1 MKGFRGLTDTPEKME
16 ARVHYDIY
24 YAENWSL
31 LLDLK
36 ILARTVIVATIG
48 KNAH

>member
-1 MKGFRGLTDTPEKME
+1 MQL
-16 ARVHYDIY
+16 DIY

-36 ILARTVIVATIG
+36 ILAMTAVICLTG
-48 KNAH
+48 RNAY